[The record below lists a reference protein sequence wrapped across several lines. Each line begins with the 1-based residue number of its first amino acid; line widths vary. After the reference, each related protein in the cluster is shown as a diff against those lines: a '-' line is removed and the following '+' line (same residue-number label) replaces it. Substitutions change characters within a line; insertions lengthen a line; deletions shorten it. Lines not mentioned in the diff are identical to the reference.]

1 MIIYIHDNKSAIET
15 GESGTDSI
23 LTVSSSLFTYLEH
36 LKQVLTMLFEYSHI
50 ISKIIPYI

>member
-36 LKQVLTMLFEYSHI
+36 LKQVFNNVI
-50 ISKIIPYI
+50 